1 MKKAL
6 FLKVWVAL
14 IGLTLISAFV
24 SGSNMLYATILIV
37 LLSIVK
43 FIGVSFYFME
53 LRKAHVFWK
62 SSVLIFILLF
72 SIITIILI

>member
-1 MKKAL
+1 MKKTL
-6 FLKVWVAL
+6 FLKVWMAL

-24 SGSNMLYATILIV
+24 SGSNMLHATVLIV

-53 LRKAHVFWK
+53 LRKAHIFWK
-62 SSVLIFILLF
+62 SSVLIFIFLF
-72 SIITIILI
+72 SILSIILI